1 MSTTDFVDEDLVQR
15 REPVKEPA
23 RPPAVNPG
31 ESGRMARKK
40 EDVTGQVA
48 VAMDE
53 LERLR
58 GRQEA
63 LEREKNLL
71 ESLRANQEK
80 YEVGKREM
88 IERLE
93 QSMVTLDR
101 EEMQINQRLALLGDT
116 SKRFRDMLAEI
127 RGINEDAW
135 PTDTV
140 TFREEL
146 AKTLVMIEDMRKEY
160 AKSLARIEALR
171 DTQAAT
177 AAKEPA
183 RRGIFDDLSGN
194 INDIDHGFVF
204 WVKIGLGLSL
214 PLVITLLVLVA
225 ALFFK
230 FSS

>member
-15 REPVKEPA
+15 RDPVKDTA
-23 RPPAVNPG
+23 RQPPAVVG
-31 ESGRMARKK
+31 EAGRMARKK

-58 GRQEA
+58 SRQEA

-71 ESLRANQEK
+71 EGLRANQEK
-80 YEVGKREM
+80 YELGKREM

-93 QSMVTLDR
+93 QSIVTLDR
-101 EEMQINQRLALLGDT
+101 EEMQLNQRMALLGDT
-116 SKRFRDMLAEI
+116 GKRFRDMLAEI

-160 AKSLARIEALR
+160 GKSLARIEALR
-171 DTQAAT
+171 DTQATT
-177 AAKEPA
+177 AAREPA
-183 RRGIFDDLSGN
+183 RGIFEEMSGGGSDL
-194 INDIDHGFVF
+194 DRGFGF
-204 WVKIGLGLSL
+204 WVKIGFGLSL
-214 PLVITLLVLVA
+214 PLVATLLILMAVLLFKSA
-225 ALFFK
+225 A
-230 FSS
+230 